1 MNDALALGTRALPAQ
16 PLAVPALS
24 LSALRR
30 ARVAMKEIS

>member
-1 MNDALALGTRALPAQ
+1 MNDALAVGTRALPAR
-16 PLAVPALS
+16 PLAALALS